1 MAKKI
6 KMREKRA
13 ESTDETNRDVEV
25 ARIMAELEAISKRVT
40 ASWKSNKSALEAL
53 EADRQGSFERL
64 FS

>member
-6 KMREKRA
+6 EVREGGA
-13 ESTDETNRDVEV
+13 EPTDETNLDAEV

-40 ASWKSNKSALEAL
+40 ASWKSDKSALEAL

>member
-6 KMREKRA
+6 EVQKRGV
-13 ESTDETNRDVEV
+13 ESTHETNRDAEV

-40 ASWKSNKSALEAL
+40 ASWKSDKSALEAL

-64 FS
+64 FH

>member
-40 ASWKSNKSALEAL
+40 ASWKSDKSPLEAL
-53 EADRQGSFERL
+53 EADRQGSFGRL

>member
-13 ESTDETNRDVEV
+13 ESTDEINRDAEV
-25 ARIMAELEAISKRVT
+25 ARIMAELEAISQRVT
-40 ASWKSNKSALEAL
+40 ASWKSDKSALEAL

>member
-6 KMREKRA
+6 EVREGGA
-13 ESTDETNRDVEV
+13 EPTDETNRDAEA

-40 ASWKSNKSALEAL
+40 ASWKSDKSALEAL